1 MQHSRTDSKS
11 TGIYS
16 RRRFLASAAAA
27 GCAAP
32 ALLWQQSSPADPVST
47 STGLAAD
54 ASPVALPPLPYPP
67 DALEPVL
74 SAETIGFHYGKHHR
88 AYFDNLLK
96 LTAGTSFA
104 DKSLEQL
111 IVATQ
116 ADAVHETIFNNAA
129 QAWNHNFYWRSLSPS
144 TTLPNAP
151 LRAAVARDFGTMDG
165 LCEKLAAAA
174 AARFG
179 SGWGWLVADRGKLS
193 VISTSNADTP
203 LTRGVTPL
211 LTVDVW
217 EHAYY
222 LQYQNRRA
230 EYLGQLIGKLLNWE
244 FAAANFSRL

>member
-1 MQHSRTDSKS
+1 MQHSRTESRA
-11 TGIYS
+11 TGDYT
-16 RRRFLASAAAA
+16 RRRCLASAAAA

-32 ALLWQQSSPADPVST
+32 ALLWRQSSPADPVSH
-47 STGLAAD
+47 LALVAGT
-54 ASPVALPPLPYPP
+54 SPVALPPLPYPP

-74 SAETIGFHYGKHHR
+74 SAETIGFHYGKHTR

-111 IVATQ
+111 IAATQ
-116 ADAVHETIFNNAA
+116 ADAAHEAIFNNAA
-129 QAWNHNFYWRSLSPS
+129 QAWNHNFYWRSLTPS
-144 TTLPNAP
+144 TTQPNAP
-151 LRAAVARDFGTMDG
+151 LRAAIARDFGSMDG
-165 LCEKLAAAA
+165 LCEKLAAVAG
-174 AARFG
+174 ARFG

-222 LQYQNRRA
+222 LQYQNRRG
-230 EYLGQLIGKLLNWE
+230 EYLGQLIGKLLNWD
-244 FAAANFSRL
+244 FAGANFSRL

>member
-129 QAWNHNFYWRSLSPS
+129 QAWNHNFYWRS
-144 TTLPNAP
+144 
-151 LRAAVARDFGTMDG
+151 RDFGTMDG